1 MKVSELVRRDF
12 CESNH
17 LHKEV
22 AKFWLNR
29 FKNENPNVEIL
40 EIKTLDYAGH
50 FFANNNYVNK
60 MK

>member
-22 AKFWLNR
+22 A
-29 FKNENPNVEIL
+29 I
-40 EIKTLDYAGH
+40 
-50 FFANNNYVNK
+50 FAQTGLK
-60 MK
+60 MKS